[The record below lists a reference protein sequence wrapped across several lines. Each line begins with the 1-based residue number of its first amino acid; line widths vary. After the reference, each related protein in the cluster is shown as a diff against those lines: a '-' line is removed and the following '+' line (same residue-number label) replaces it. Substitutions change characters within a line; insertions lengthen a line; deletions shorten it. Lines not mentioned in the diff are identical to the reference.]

1 MNKGLVYSTDHGAM
15 CPECGRP
22 AACCCCRDLDRA
34 KIARTDGMVRVQYE
48 KSGRKG
54 KGVTVISGLPLNQA
68 GLEQVSREFKK
79 RFGAGGTVHGGVI
92 EVQGDRRD
100 QITGELKSRGYTVK

>member
-1 MNKGLVYSTDHGAM
+1 MYSTDHGAM

-22 AACCCCRDLDRA
+22 VAGCCCRDLNRA
-34 KIARTDGMVRVQYE
+34 RIARTDGVVRVRYE

-54 KGVTVISGLPLNQA
+54 KGVTMISGLPLNQA
-68 GLEQVSREFKK
+68 DLEQVSREFKK

-100 QITGELKSRGYTVK
+100 QITGELKNRGYTVK